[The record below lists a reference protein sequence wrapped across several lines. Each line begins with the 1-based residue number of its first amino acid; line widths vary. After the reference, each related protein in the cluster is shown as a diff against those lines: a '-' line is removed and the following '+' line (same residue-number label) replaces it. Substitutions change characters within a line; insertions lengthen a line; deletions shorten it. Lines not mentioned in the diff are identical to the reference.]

1 MKKHADYIR
10 QEDIPEDVIIYCDSL
25 VKIFMSEG
33 LKVMALQGL
42 DLEIKRGEMMALI
55 GKSGSGKSTLL
66 NMIGGLETPSAGRL
80 CIDGRDLSQLSEK
93 DMVFYRKKTVGFVWQ
108 KSSRNLFPYL
118 SVLQNVEA
126 PMYFEKG
133 NEKERRKKA
142 MELLAEVGMEEHA
155 DKFPSQIS
163 GGEQQRVAIAVAL
176 ANEPLILLA
185 DEPTGAVDSKT
196 ADMIFD
202 LFKRLNEKRGLT
214 ILIVTHDMSL
224 ADKIPRTVM
233 IADGKIS
240 TEKVRRELY
249 ADAADRFGF
258 GEEEKEKHE
267 EFSVLDKA
275 HRLQLRDDVLAQAG
289 ITSNRVKVEVLD
301 GKVIISKEG

>member
-1 MKKHADYIR
+1 MKKDTSYII
-10 QEDIPEDVIIYCDSL
+10 QDDIPEDVIIYCDSL

-42 DLEIKRGEMMALI
+42 DLEIKRGEMMAII

-80 CIDGRDLSQLSEK
+80 CIEGRELSQLTEK

-118 SVLQNVEA
+118 TVRENVEA
-126 PMYFEKG
+126 PMYFVKGREKD
-133 NEKERRKKA
+133 RRNRV

-176 ANEPLILLA
+176 ANNPSILLA
-185 DEPTGAVDSKT
+185 DEPTGAVDSRT
-196 ADMIFD
+196 ANMIFD
-202 LFKRLNEKRGLT
+202 LFRKLNEKHGLT

-224 ADKIPRTVM
+224 ADKVGRTVM

-249 ADAADRFGF
+249 GNADGNFNFG
-258 GEEEKEKHE
+258 GESEESHE

-275 HRLQLRDDVLAQAG
+275 HRLQLGDNVLAQAG
-289 ITSNRVKVEVLD
+289 ITSNRVRVEVVD
-301 GKVIISKEG
+301 GKVIISKEN

>member
-1 MKKHADYIR
+1 MKRHTDYIR

-25 VKIFMSEG
+25 VKIFMSDG

-80 CIDGRDLSQLSEK
+80 CIEGRDLSQLSEK

-133 NEKERRKKA
+133 HEKERRRKA

-155 DKFPSQIS
+155 GKFPSQIS

-176 ANEPLILLA
+176 ANDPSILLA

-202 LFKRLNEKRGLT
+202 LFRRLNGKHGLT

-249 ADAADRFGF
+249 AAAGGFGF
-258 GEEEKEKHE
+258 CDAETEEAHE
-267 EFSVLDKA
+267 EYSVLDKA

-289 ITSNRVKVEVLD
+289 INSNRVKVEVVD
-301 GKVIISKEG
+301 GKVVISKEI